1 VLIADRYS
9 WREFMNFPKDLRY
22 TKDHEWARLEGN
34 VAVVG
39 ITDYAQDK
47 LGSIVFVELP
57 PLGKSVK
64 KGETVVTVDSVKAVA
79 EVYSPLSG
87 QVEEANESLKD
98 IPETINQDPYGQGWM
113 VKIKIS
119 DPPELGALMTPEVYQ
134 AFVAEEEAKG

>member
-1 VLIADRYS
+1 
-9 WREFMNFPKDLRY
+9 MKFPKDLKY
-22 TKDHEWARLEGN
+22 TKDHEWARVEGDA
-34 VAVVG
+34 AVVG

-57 PLGKSVK
+57 PPGKPVK

-87 QVEEANESLKD
+87 EVEEANDPLKD
-98 IPETINQDPYGQGWM
+98 TPEVINQDPYGQGWM

-119 DPPELGALMTPEVYQ
+119 SPAELAALLTPEAYE
-134 AFVAEEEAKG
+134 AFVAEEQAKG

>member
-1 VLIADRYS
+1 
-9 WREFMNFPKDLRY
+9 MNFPKDVKY
-22 TKDHEWARLEGN
+22 TKDHEWARVDGK

-39 ITDYAQDK
+39 ITDFAQEK

-57 PLGKSVK
+57 PSGKSVK

-98 IPETINQDPYGQGWM
+98 TPEIINQDPYGQGWM

-119 DPPELGALMTPEVYQ
+119 DPAELGTLMTPEAYR

>member
-1 VLIADRYS
+1 
-9 WREFMNFPKDLRY
+9 MNFPKDLKY
-22 TKDHEWARLEGN
+22 TKDHEWARVDSS
-34 VAVVG
+34 VAIVG
-39 ITDYAQDK
+39 ITDFAQEK

-57 PLGKSVK
+57 PSGKSVK

-98 IPETINQDPYGQGWM
+98 TPEFINQDPYGQGWM
-113 VKIKIS
+113 VKIKTS
-119 DPPELGALMTPEVYQ
+119 DPAELDTLMTPEAYQ

>member
-1 VLIADRYS
+1 
-9 WREFMNFPKDLRY
+9 MNFPKDLKY
-22 TKDHEWARLEGN
+22 TKEHEWARVDGK
-34 VAVVG
+34 VALVG
-39 ITDYAQDK
+39 ITDFAQEK

-57 PLGKSVK
+57 PHGKSVK

-87 QVEEANESLKD
+87 QVEESNESLKD
-98 IPETINQDPYGQGWM
+98 TPEFINQDPYGQGWM

-119 DPPELGALMTPEVYQ
+119 DPAELGTLMTPEAYQ

>member
-1 VLIADRYS
+1 
-9 WREFMNFPKDLRY
+9 MNFPKDLKY

-34 VAVVG
+34 AAAVG

-57 PLGKSVK
+57 TLGKAVK

-98 IPETINQDPYGQGWM
+98 NPEIINQEPYGQGWM

-119 DPPELGALMTPEVYQ
+119 DPAELGALMTPEAYQ

>member
-1 VLIADRYS
+1 
-9 WREFMNFPKDLRY
+9 MNFPKDVKY
-22 TKDHEWARLEGN
+22 TKDHEWARVDGK

-39 ITDYAQDK
+39 ITDFAQEK

-57 PLGKSVK
+57 PPGKSVK

-98 IPETINQDPYGQGWM
+98 SPEIINQDPYGQGWM

-119 DPPELGALMTPEVYQ
+119 DPAELGNLMTPEAYR

>member
-1 VLIADRYS
+1 
-9 WREFMNFPKDLRY
+9 MNFPKDVKY
-22 TKDHEWARLEGN
+22 TKDHEWARVDGK
-34 VAVVG
+34 VVVVG
-39 ITDYAQDK
+39 ITDFAQEK

-57 PLGKSVK
+57 PRGKSVK

-98 IPETINQDPYGQGWM
+98 SPEIINQDPYGQGWM

-119 DPPELGALMTPEVYQ
+119 DPAELGNLMTPEAYR